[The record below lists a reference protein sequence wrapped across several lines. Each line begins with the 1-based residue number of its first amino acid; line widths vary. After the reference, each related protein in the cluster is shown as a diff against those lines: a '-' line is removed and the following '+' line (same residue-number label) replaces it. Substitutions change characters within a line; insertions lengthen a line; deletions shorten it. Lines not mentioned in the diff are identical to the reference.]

1 MRTTN
6 NIDTNTPADQSGCL
20 SPEEPLS
27 SGHSGSIGGNPA
39 SIMNP
44 SAETMPDIELMAL
57 IIDQSNQP
65 QEAHAMAHE
74 LLLRFSS
81 IRGIL
86 SAQTIDLLSIHGIC
100 QRRARMISSLSEIG
114 ARYLQERMLPGS
126 SIQSPGDSQ
135 QYLIARLRD
144 RPQEVFCALF
154 LDNQHRVLSFEE
166 LFQGTID
173 ATTVYP
179 REILR
184 RALTR
189 NAAAVILAHNHPS
202 GVAEPSAADQNIT
215 RRVRDALELI
225 DVRLLDHFVVGD
237 GSCVSL
243 AARGML

>member
-1 MRTTN
+1 VKTL
-6 NIDTNTPADQSGCL
+6 G
-20 SPEEPLS
+20 
-27 SGHSGSIGGNPA
+27 SGHGITIGGNPA

-44 SAETMPDIELMAL
+44 GAETMPDIELLAL
-57 IIDQSNQP
+57 IIERHAQP
-65 QEAHAMAHE
+65 QEAHDMARG
-74 LLLRFSS
+74 LLLRFGS

-86 SAQTIDLLSIHGIC
+86 NAQVNDLLAVDGMC
-100 QRRARMISSLSEIG
+100 QRRASIVSGLSEIST
-114 ARYLQERMLPGS
+114 RYLQERMVPGS
-126 SIQSPGDSQ
+126 SIQSPGDSR
-135 QYLIARLRD
+135 QYLMARLRD

-154 LDNQHRVLSFEE
+154 LDNRHRVLSFEE
-166 LFQGTID
+166 LFFGTID

-215 RRVRDALELI
+215 RRVRDALALI

-237 GSCVSL
+237 DSCVSL

>member
-1 MRTTN
+1 MRNTN
-6 NIDTNTPADQSGCL
+6 NTGTNSPAGQ
-20 SPEEPLS
+20 PESTSAEETLR
-27 SGHSGSIGGNPA
+27 SGHGISIGGNPA

-44 SAETMPDIELMAL
+44 GAETMPDIELIAL
-57 IIDQSNQP
+57 IIERHTQP
-65 QEAHAMAHE
+65 KKAHDMAHE
-74 LLLRFSS
+74 LLLRFGS

-86 SAQTIDLLSIHGIC
+86 NAPVNDLLLIDGMG
-100 QRRARMISSLSEIG
+100 QRRASMVSSLSEIS
-114 ARYLQERMLPGS
+114 ARYLQERIVPGS
-126 SIQSPGDSQ
+126 SIQSPGDSR
-135 QYLIARLRD
+135 QYLMARLRD

-154 LDNQHRVLSFEE
+154 LDNRHRVLSFEE
-166 LFQGTID
+166 LFFGTID
-173 ATTVYP
+173 ATSVYP

-215 RRVRDALELI
+215 RRVRDALALI